1 MARTALRRLP
11 LHGWLGL
18 ALVAVVWP
26 LNWSLTG
33 LRTHLCFFP
42 LWLGY
47 CLAIDGFNVALRGTS
62 LLRRSPRLYFGLFVI
77 SVPLWWIFEAINQRM
92 QNWRYLGVEAFSDLE
107 YALLASLSFS
117 TVIPAVLGSAEA
129 VAGARFFRCRSSS
142 AAARPGRCTARVYA
156 LVGVSMFALMMA
168 WPRLFFPLVWLSLYF
183 AVEAI
188 NIRSGYRSLAEYL
201 LAGNW
206 RPVFALWLGV
216 LLCGF
221 FWEMWN
227 IDSYPKWVYDVPFF
241 GFWHVFE
248 MPLLGYLGYL
258 PFSMEIF
265 AFVHLALGLAG
276 YPRADFV
283 TRGLI
288 RDP

>member
-1 MARTALRRLP
+1 
-11 LHGWLGL
+11 
-18 ALVAVVWP
+18 V
-26 LNWSLTG
+26 
-33 LRTHLCFFP
+33 
-42 LWLGY
+42 
-47 CLAIDGFNVALRGTS
+47 
-62 LLRRSPRLYFGLFVI
+62 
-77 SVPLWWIFEAINQRM
+77 
-92 QNWRYLGVEAFSDLE
+92 
-107 YALLASLSFS
+107 LASLSFS
-117 TVIPAVLGSAEA
+117 TVIPAVLGSAEL
-129 VAGARFFRCRSSS
+129 VAGARFLRHRSSS
-142 AAARPGRCTARVYA
+142 TDARPGRRTAWVYA

-168 WPRLFFPLVWLSLYF
+168 WPRLFYPLVWLSLYF
-183 AVEAI
+183 GVEAI
-188 NIRSGYRSLAEYL
+188 NIRLGYRSLAEYL

-227 IDSYPKWVYDVPFF
+227 IGSYPKWVYDVPFF

-258 PFSMEIF
+258 PFSMEVF
-265 AFVHLALGLAG
+265 AFVHLALGFAG
-276 YPRADFV
+276 YPRTDFV